1 MEISEKQRL
10 TIVKSIISNPLF
22 LGDDRTEEEG
32 VISFL
37 ELILDLHNLPSTD
50 PRFEN
55 AYDDC
60 WQHLVR
66 NNDWNYEYVFLDR
79 FSQLYK
85 STGLFEKFV
94 SFSVHP
100 SLFAENEKDRNELVD
115 YINNELLKIGYRLL
129 GVDYFEQRIV
139 YIIAPANDIK
149 DGLPNG
155 IPSNMI
161 PFYFG
166 HTGDKTYPCFVLQSD
181 PWDDW
186 FKYRTKFRLL
196 FYTSIDD
203 ITELGFLKIMKRDVD
218 ITSKAL
224 PANFFQ
230 LADDWCSIG
239 LDFSYYD
246 SIKSVFPGSYN
257 SILYALKDTA
267 VFPSIHELFEDDV
280 CFNNSLLRKE
290 PYSYNNPA
298 PLLDS
303 VRWQMI
309 GVNVESYY
317 KFKYTFLPPY
327 AKDCEEN
334 YTTLNFDFTYNVPFE
349 QRIYGIIGKNGSGKT
364 TLLSQI
370 AQSFQSHEDNNI
382 IPRKPL
388 YNKVISISFSVFNSF
403 PQPEGD
409 ARFNYRFLGLNNNM
423 GDLMQTLRS
432 QLRSHLISINNKE
445 RMYQWYAFL
454 EDVLHEQLFRLL
466 SKKDKAGAIDVDNVM
481 KHLEKLSSGE
491 NLLIYIFSSL
501 LDEIKHN
508 TLILFDEPET
518 HLHPNAISS
527 LLQYM
532 YSLLEQY
539 NSFCVLATHSPLVIQ
554 EIPSDNVIIF
564 RREEESLTV
573 QPLPYETFSQDLS
586 IVTENVFGDISQ
598 ERYHHKK
605 LTNLVRCYKNYDQI
619 IDLLSNSGRPVPIG
633 TRMMLKS
640 MLQKKNA

>member
-1 MEISEKQRL
+1 MEISEKHRL
-10 TIVKSIISNPLF
+10 TIVKTIISHPLF
-22 LGDDRTEEEG
+22 LGDDRAEDES

-37 ELILDLHNLPSTD
+37 ELILDLHNLPSKD
-50 PRFEN
+50 VRLKN

-66 NNDWNYEYVFLDR
+66 NNDWDYDYVFLDR
-79 FSQLYK
+79 FSQIYK
-85 STGLFEKFV
+85 DPVLFEKFV

-100 SLFAENEKDRNELVD
+100 SLFAENENDRNLLVND
-115 YINNELLKIGYRLL
+115 INNELYKIGYRLI
-129 GVDYFEQRIV
+129 GADYFEQRIV
-139 YIIAPANDIK
+139 YIIAQANEIK

-155 IPSNMI
+155 IPVNTI

-166 HTGDKTYPCFVLQSD
+166 HAGDKIYPCLVLHSD

-186 FKYRTKFRLL
+186 FKYRTKFKLL
-196 FYTSIDD
+196 FYTS
-203 ITELGFLKIMKRDVD
+203 TENFKEIGFLKIMKRGVD

-224 PANFFQ
+224 PINFFQ

-246 SIKSVFPGSYN
+246 SIKSVFSDSYN
-257 SILYALKDTA
+257 SILYALRDTA
-267 VFPSIHELFEDDV
+267 VFPSIYELFEDDA

-290 PYSYNNPA
+290 PYSYNPA

-327 AKDCEEN
+327 ANDCEEN

-370 AQSFQSHEDNNI
+370 AQSFQSHEDKNI

-403 PQPEGD
+403 LQPEGD
-409 ARFNYRFLGLNNNM
+409 ARFNYRFLGLNNNK
-423 GDLMQTLRS
+423 GDMMQTLRS
-432 QLRSHLISINNKE
+432 QLKSHLISINNKE
-445 RMYQWYAFL
+445 RMYQWHAFL

-466 SKKDKAGAIDVDNVM
+466 SKKDKSGAIDVDNVM
-481 KHLEKLSSGE
+481 THIEKLSSGE

-527 LLQYM
+527 LIQYM
-532 YSLLEQY
+532 YNLLEQY
-539 NSFCVLATHSPLVIQ
+539 NSFCILATHSPLVIQ

-564 RREEESLTV
+564 RREEEYLTV
-573 QPLPYETFSQDLS
+573 QPLSYETFSQDLS
-586 IVTENVFGDISQ
+586 VITENVFGDISQ

-605 LTNLVRCYKNYDQI
+605 LKDLARRYKDYEKI
-619 IDLLSNSGRPVPIG
+619 ITLLSNSGRPVPLG
-633 TRMMLKS
+633 TKMLLKS
-640 MLQKKNA
+640 MLLKNA